1 MTVIR
6 FDLEYADGARESVHV
21 DSERIVIGSAAHC
34 ELQLAVGACA
44 PEHAL
49 IEAVGGVLRVE
60 ARAFDPP
67 VLLDEKPVT
76 RATLTAGA
84 VLRIGPVTIR
94 PTLGEPA
101 YVAQRENRLVAPL
114 RLVVGVLALLA
125 AAFLW
130 IKPPSGA
137 ARQAGAVPELWGSFA
152 MQCPVNTAAQARALA
167 MEKRIVADG
176 KRERHPFYL
185 SEGVEAVALYMTA
198 GACFGVAGDPATEG
212 ELDAVARQLRAEVDE
227 SYRFRRLRLE
237 RALAT
242 GETDIAKAEVVAL
255 RALTLG
261 KQGTYVDWLNAVA
274 RKLEV
279 DKDAP

>member
-49 IEAVGGVLRVE
+49 IEAVGGALRVE
-60 ARAFDPP
+60 AHAFDPP
-67 VLLDEKPVT
+67 LLLDGKPVT
-76 RATLTAGA
+76 RATLAAGA

-94 PTLGEPA
+94 PMPGDPA
-101 YVAQRENRLVAPL
+101 FVAQRENRLVAPL
-114 RLVVGVLALLA
+114 RLVVGVLAVLT

-137 ARQAGAVPELWGSFA
+137 ARQADAAPELWGSLA

-198 GACFGVAGDPATEG
+198 SACFRVAGDPATEG

-227 SYRFRRLRLE
+227 SYRLRRLRLE

-255 RALTLG
+255 RALILG
-261 KQGTYVDWLNAVA
+261 KQGPYVDGLNALA